1 MSADGIAVQITS
13 SLVLP
18 WIGGPSW
25 FSSPGWT
32 RHHLTEY
39 RTTQATITKIGI
51 ETISRTSHSVSI
63 GPAWVD
69 ACVGNQWISRPA
81 AMPTADAITP
91 TTIASAMLRLPR
103 LTAAHPT
110 DSPRRTTL

>member
-1 MSADGIAVQITS
+1 MSADGIAVQTTS
-13 SLVLP
+13 SFVLP

-32 RHHLTEY
+32 RNHFTEY

-51 ETISRTSHSVSI
+51 ETTSRTSHNVSI

-69 ACVGNQWISRPA
+69 AWVGNQWISSPA

-91 TTIASAMLRLPR
+91 TTTASARLKLPR
-103 LTAAHPT
+103 LTAAHP
-110 DSPRRTTL
+110 